1 MKYYTIAQAANIVG
15 VSRVTLY
22 NWIHSGRIQCITID
36 GENNTVSYAVP
47 STEVDKFAS
56 AGNIVEKAIKRTFK
70 EYGDVLDQL
79 ADE

>member
-1 MKYYTIAQAANIVG
+1 MKYFTIAEASNIIG

-22 NWIHSGRIQCITID
+22 NWIHSEKIKYITID
-36 GENNTVSYAVP
+36 GENNAVSYAVP
-47 STEVDKFAS
+47 STEVAKFAS
-56 AGNIVEKAIKRTFK
+56 TGNIVKKAIKRTFK